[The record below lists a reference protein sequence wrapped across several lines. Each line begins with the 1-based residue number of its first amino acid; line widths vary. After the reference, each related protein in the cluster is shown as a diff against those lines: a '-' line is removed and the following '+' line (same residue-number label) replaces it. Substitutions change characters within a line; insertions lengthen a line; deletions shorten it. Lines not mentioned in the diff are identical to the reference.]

1 MKATPLSVAVL
12 INKKGIDQ
20 VQNVPIRSLVQI
32 TIF

>member
-1 MKATPLSVAVL
+1 VL

-32 TIF
+32 AIF